1 MNQTVIFGGEI
12 NKWSFYD
19 FQGGRITSLFGS
31 MEVDLTDCYI
41 STDNQSID
49 INVIC
54 GSVTLIVPKDWNV
67 LIEIMPIL
75 GFIEDEIV
83 SIPDSYTDPAASL
96 ILKGAVIMGGLD
108 IKRI

>member
-41 STDNQSID
+41 SADDQTID
-49 INVIC
+49 LNVIC
-54 GSVTLIVPKDWNV
+54 GSVTLIVPKEWNV
-67 LIEIMPIL
+67 LIEVMPVL
-75 GFIEDEIV
+75 GCIEDEIV
-83 SIPDSYTDPAASL
+83 SLQDTYIDPAASL
-96 ILKGAVIMGGLD
+96 ILKGSVIMGVLE
-108 IKRI
+108 IKRV